1 MHHHLK
7 QLFTFFLNHIIMS
20 KIEALLHQL
29 AHAAQSMV
37 QGGLSETTRQC
48 GKPTCACRSD
58 PSRRHG
64 PHLYLTFRQDGKSHA
79 TYIAPEHA
87 VEVRQ
92 AHAAWARFW
101 EIGCALADLNRTQ
114 MQAQWQQPARTGAT
128 SPTKRKVRS

>member
-1 MHHHLK
+1 MGHHLK
-7 QLFTFFLNHIIMS
+7 QLFTLFLNHIIMS
-20 KIEALLHQL
+20 KREALLQQL

-48 GKPTCACRSD
+48 GKPTCGCHSD

-64 PHLYLTFRQDGKSHA
+64 PHLYLTFRKDGKSHA

-87 VEVRQ
+87 VEIRE
-92 AHAAWARFW
+92 AHAAWERFW

-114 MQAQWQQPARTGAT
+114 MQAQWQQPARTRAT